1 MAANRGKTRQ
11 AAATVSFN
19 LPLLY
24 YDGGQLDSNK
34 KIALLQAEQ
43 ALADSAEAKQR
54 AETEINQVM
63 IGLSRAQERLKR
75 LPDASQARQSLAQ
88 AEQQMLAASAG
99 EAAGALA
106 QVTNARQNW
115 RSSVVSRNDALT
127 DFYSSYYR
135 LQRSLGTEQ
144 VR

>member
-1 MAANRGKTRQ
+1 M
-11 AAATVSFN
+11 
-19 LPLLY
+19 
-24 YDGGQLDSNK
+24 
-34 KIALLQAEQ
+34 
-43 ALADSAEAKQR
+43 QR
-54 AETEINQVM
+54 AATEINQVM

-75 LPDASQARQSLAQ
+75 LPDAAQARQSLAQ

-135 LQRSLGTEQ
+135 LQRSLGTEL